1 MHVLHAL
8 LDEEGHNLTDRG
20 TDGGLPCPRL
30 KKSYWAKMQ
39 EKWTIPEIAGL
50 RKNGDKNAK
59 QWKKRWEGR
68 FIIDKAKEYKGIQR
82 RRSHGTVSD

>member
-1 MHVLHAL
+1 VPTTKEKL
-8 LDEEGHNLTDRG
+8 LGKDAG
-20 TDGGLPCPRL
+20 
-30 KKSYWAKMQ
+30 KMDN
-39 EKWTIPEIAGL
+39 PEIAGL